1 MISIAIDQQRISVL
15 GAAPFVATD
24 SIEFAVFHFEFSD
37 DWDGYTKAAQFTQR
51 DASGVLHTYNQLLT
65 DNECYLP
72 AEIAEGNFIVSVFG
86 TRGGAQRATSGH
98 LCLNAVHP
106 GMMSGGE
113 TPIPPTPDLYA
124 QYVALVEATC
134 IDLNARAD
142 LQGGILGAAQT
153 VTLNADGSVAGVV
166 HKVNGETVRTDV
178 LTYSGATVT
187 EVRTLAT
194 GQSMTVVTDTDA
206 LSVSITWSD
215 GA

>member
-1 MISIAIDQQRISVL
+1 MISIAIDKQRISVL

-37 DWDGYTKAAQFTQR
+37 DWDGYSKAAQFTQR

-86 TRGGAQRATSGH
+86 TKGEASRATSGH

-106 GMMSGGE
+106 GMIGDGE

-124 QYVALVEATC
+124 QYVALVESTC
-134 IDLNARAD
+134 DDLNARAD
-142 LQGGILGAAQT
+142 LQNEIRGAVQT
-153 VTLNADGSVAGVV
+153 VTLNADGSIAGVV
-166 HKVNGETVRTDV
+166 HKISGTTVRTDV
-178 LTYSGATVT
+178 LTYSGTTVT
-187 EVRTLAT
+187 EVRTLSSGESLT
-194 GQSMTVVTDTDA
+194 LVTDTDTLA
-206 LSVSITWSD
+206 VSTTWSD
-215 GA
+215 GT